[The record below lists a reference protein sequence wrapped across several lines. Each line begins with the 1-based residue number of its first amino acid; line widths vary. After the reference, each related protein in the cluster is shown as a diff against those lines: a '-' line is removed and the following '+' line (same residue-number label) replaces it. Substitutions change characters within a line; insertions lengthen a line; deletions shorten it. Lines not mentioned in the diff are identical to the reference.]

1 MGLWQSYREFQDLQ
15 CEYSC
20 EIPFKIHSS
29 LKLRL
34 CNGHTLGAINVI
46 KALKCVLTY
55 VGCSSVCGVEP
66 GWWKLQ
72 SIFDTLGT
80 WGRREQGVNTLQ
92 PSTVGNEAPK
102 SFHNHSRDLSWLK
115 AATGT
120 FTFKNLLRLNRHWVC
135 CHEFGYWV
143 ANVCPL
149 YFCIVIPISNLLT
162 TYSGLTLV

>member
-1 MGLWQSYREFQDLQ
+1 MLAAPRCAVL
-15 CEYSC
+15 
-20 EIPFKIHSS
+20 S
-29 LKLRL
+29 LADENFNLFLTPWEPGGAGSRVSTHYNLPQLETKLRKVF
-34 CNGHTLGAINVI
+34 TITV
-46 KALKCVLTY
+46 KAAFT
-55 VGCSSVCGVEP
+55 
-66 GWWKLQ
+66 
-72 SIFDTLGT
+72 
-80 WGRREQGVNTLQ
+80 
-92 PSTVGNEAPK
+92 
-102 SFHNHSRDLSWLK
+102 RDLSWLK